1 MSKMDE
7 NVGAGAS
14 STQWVDEIWHK
25 IIGKVERMNES
36 IGSYFPYISANGKY
50 NREEADWWT
59 NGFWPGLIWLVYRE
73 SKDEQLKDT
82 AAQIEEKMDTVLTD
96 FYPLHHDVGFM
107 WSLSSVA
114 QYKLLGCE
122 SSKRRAMTAASH
134 LVGRYNAKGRFIR
147 AWNQPERVGWAIIDC
162 MMNLPLLYWA
172 SQESGDP
179 RFRHVAALH
188 ADTTLREFLRP
199 DGSSHHIVCF
209 DPETG
214 ERQEA
219 LGGQG
224 YSPDSAWSR
233 GTAWALYGMALSA
246 RYTGDER
253 YLDAA
258 KRAAHF
264 FLANVPDD
272 GLPPWDFRAPWEEGM
287 AMDSSASACA
297 ASGMLELSLLVPKGE
312 SELYRRAAE
321 KLILKLND
329 KYTAW
334 DDSSEEAILRMGTA
348 NRPKQ
353 TYVNVP
359 MIYGDYFF
367 AEAVCKLRGI
377 HDTFW

>member
-1 MSKMDE
+1 MFKVDASI
-7 NVGAGAS
+7 GADSWSA
-14 STQWVDEIWHK
+14 QWVDEIWHK

-36 IGSYFPYISANGKY
+36 IGADFPYISDNGKY

-73 SKDEQLKDT
+73 SKVEQLKDT
-82 AAQIEEKMDTVLTD
+82 ATQIEAKMDSVLTE

-114 QYKLLGCE
+114 KYKLLGCE
-122 SSKRRAMTAASH
+122 DSKRRAMTAASH
-134 LVGRYNAKGRFIR
+134 LVGRYNAKGCFIR

-179 RFRHVAALH
+179 RFRHVATLH

-199 DGSSHHIVCF
+199 DGSTHHIVCF
-209 DPETG
+209 DPDTG
-214 ERQEA
+214 ERKEA
-219 LGGQG
+219 LSGQG

-246 RYTGDER
+246 RYTGDDR

-321 KLILKLND
+321 KLIFKLNE
-329 KYTAW
+329 KYMAW
-334 DDSSEEAILRMGTA
+334 DDSSEEAILKMGTA
-348 NRPKQ
+348 NRPKN
-353 TYVNVP
+353 THVNVP

-367 AEAVCKLRGI
+367 AEAVCKLRGV